1 MKFGISFANVGPFSD
16 PDAAA
21 AFARAADEVGFESIW
36 TVEHVVFP
44 ARMRSRYPYSA
55 DGNIPGNQLDVALPD
70 PLIWLSYVASATTRI
85 KLATGVLILPQRNPV
100 VLAKELAT
108 LDHLSKGRM
117 LLGIGV
123 GWLAEEFDA
132 IGVPFRDRGRRA
144 DEYIEALRALW
155 AHERATFDGE
165 FTTFE
170 ECILRPQPAAGFIPI
185 HVGGDSVAG
194 ARRAGRLGDGYLPA
208 SADLESVRASIAM
221 ARSAAQ
227 DAGRDPSTLEV
238 TAGSVRFGS
247 SAIDE
252 VRRLEECGVHRV
264 LIPAS
269 GFYKDPV
276 GRLHR
281 WADEVLVRF
290 GANS

>member
-1 MKFGISFANVGPFSD
+1 MKFGISGANLGPFTD
-16 PDAAA
+16 PDRAA

-36 TVEHVVFP
+36 TAEHVVFP
-44 ARMRSRYPYSA
+44 ATMRSRYPYSA
-55 DGNIPGNQLDVALPD
+55 DGNIPGNQLDVDLPD
-70 PLIWLSYVASATTRI
+70 PLIWLSYVAAATTRL

-100 VLAKELAT
+100 VLAKELST

-132 IGVPFRDRGRRA
+132 IGIPFRDRGRRA

-155 AHERATFDGE
+155 SQERATFHGE
-165 FTTFE
+165 FTRFD
-170 ECILRPQPAAGFIPI
+170 ECILRPQPARKFIPI
-185 HVGGDSVAG
+185 HVGGDSVVA

-208 SADLESVRASIAM
+208 GGDLESLRSLLSI

-227 DAGRDPSTLEV
+227 DAGRDPATLEV
-238 TAGSVRFGS
+238 SAGGVRLGS
-247 SAIDE
+247 SAVEDVI
-252 VRRLEECGVHRV
+252 RMEECGVHRV

-269 GFYKDPV
+269 SCYRDPV

-281 WADEVLVRF
+281 WADEVMSRV
-290 GANS
+290 AA

>member
-1 MKFGISFANVGPFSD
+1 MKFGITFANVGPFSD
-16 PDAAA
+16 PDGAAG
-21 AFARAADEVGFESIW
+21 FARVADEVGFESIW

-44 ARMRSRYPYSA
+44 ANMRSRYPYSS

-70 PLIWLSYVASATTRI
+70 PLIWLSYVASMTTRI

-100 VLAKELAT
+100 VLAKELST

-123 GWLAEEFDA
+123 GWLAEEFEA

-155 AHERATFDGE
+155 AQERATFHGE
-165 FTTFE
+165 FATFE
-170 ECILRPQPAAGFIPI
+170 ECILRPQPAAGSIPI

-194 ARRAGRLGDGYLPA
+194 ASRAGRLGDGYLPA
-208 SADLESVRASIAM
+208 SADLESVRASIAI
-221 ARSAAQ
+221 AQSAAQ
-227 DAGRDPSTLEV
+227 DAGRDPSGLEI
-238 TAGSVRFGS
+238 TAGGVRLGS
-247 SAIDE
+247 SAVDD

-269 GFYKDPV
+269 RFYRDPV
-276 GRLHR
+276 GMLHR
-281 WADEVLVRF
+281 WADEVIVHF
-290 GANS
+290 GAST